1 MLPSASDAER
11 QAGPSPPFEGTSR
24 WTLVALI
31 STASFINY
39 LDRGSLSVA
48 LPAISRELGLDPV
61 HQGAALS
68 AFFWTYTAMQIPM
81 GRIVDRYDIKVVYA
95 AAFALWSLAAAGTGL
110 ATGLW
115 SLIAARVLLGIGES
129 VYLPGGLKV
138 VSLHF
143 RSEETA
149 WPAGLFDL
157 GTKVGLAI
165 GTAVDVWLLVRYGW
179 RSLFFRTG
187 LFGLLWLIPWMMFY
201 PSSRRAA
208 AAKPAPI
215 DWRALMGN
223 RALLGICLGFFCW
236 DYFWYFLISWL
247 PTYLITVRH
256 LSMPK
261 IAIFGA
267 LPFLIF
273 AAAEGMG
280 GWMAGTMIGN
290 GAGLSK
296 VTKGYVA
303 AGFAIGL
310 LIIPAALVESAS
322 ASIGLLLAA
331 SLAGIGCGSLI
342 SIPKMC
348 ARHDEVAL
356 WVGIMNAAGNLAGV
370 IAPFVTGVLVQRTGS
385 YVPAFLLVSVV
396 LLVGIVAY
404 TVVVPPLEPAEAAA
418 ASP

>member
-1 MLPSASDAER
+1 LRAER
-11 QAGPSPPFEGTSR
+11 QSGR
-24 WTLVALI
+24 WTLVALV

-39 LDRGSLSVA
+39 LDRGSLAVA
-48 LPAISRELGLDPV
+48 LPTISRELHLDPI

-81 GRIVDRYDIKVVYA
+81 GRMVDRYNIKVVYA
-95 AAFALWSLAAAGTGL
+95 ASFALWSVAAAATGL

-115 SLIAARVLLGIGES
+115 TLIAARVLLGIGES

-143 RSEETA
+143 RSEEAA

-187 LFGLLWLIPWMMFY
+187 LFGLLWLIPWLRFY
-201 PSSRRAA
+201 PSSRGTPGVHTR
-208 AAKPAPI
+208 I
-215 DWRALMGN
+215 DWAALARS

-236 DYFWYFLISWL
+236 DYFWYFLTLWL
-247 PTYLITVRH
+247 PSYLITVRH

-261 IAIFGA
+261 MALFGG

-273 AAAEGMG
+273 AAAEGAG
-280 GWMAGTMIGN
+280 GWAAGVLIRG
-290 GAGLSK
+290 GRGLSR
-296 VTKGYVA
+296 VTKAFVA
-303 AGFAIGL
+303 TGFAIGL
-310 LIIPAALVESAS
+310 LIIPAAIVDSAA

-348 ARHDEVAL
+348 AREEEVAL
-356 WVGIMNAAGNLAGV
+356 WVGIMNAAGNVAGV
-370 IAPFVTGVLVQRTGS
+370 IAPIITGIVVQRTGS
-385 YVPAFLLVSVV
+385 YVPAFLIVAVV
-396 LLVGIVAY
+396 LVVGIFAY
-404 TVVVPPLEPAEAAA
+404 TLVVPPLDVTAPR
-418 ASP
+418 